1 MKISGPSY
9 SISESLLNITCYFLQ
24 RHSKTMNKQCT
35 TILFKTRIFVAVF
48 RELTSRTYLFKSG
61 NPLAMNQLRK
71 TSCCFALFL
80 SASRNLV
87 RENRHNIVV
96 DVIVTRNA
104 LKADGD
110 DGNLL
115 SFISVFCCV

>member
-1 MKISGPSY
+1 M
-9 SISESLLNITCYFLQ
+9 
-24 RHSKTMNKQCT
+24 
-35 TILFKTRIFVAVF
+35 AVF

-61 NPLAMNQLRK
+61 NPLAMNHLRK

>member
-1 MKISGPSY
+1 M
-9 SISESLLNITCYFLQ
+9 
-24 RHSKTMNKQCT
+24 
-35 TILFKTRIFVAVF
+35 AVF
-48 RELTSRTYLFKSG
+48 RELTSRAYLFKSG

-71 TSCCFALFL
+71 TSCFALFL